1 MKRVLVPTA
10 RPDVKPP
17 LLIAVMT
24 VIVAMLPANAAVTV
38 VIVVVR
44 ALAVTV
50 IGPYG
55 AVITDLIYIR

>member
-1 MKRVLVPTA
+1 MPTA
-10 RPDVKPP
+10 RPGAKPL
-17 LLIAVMT
+17 LLIATAVT
-24 VIVAMLPANAAVTV
+24 AILPANAAVTV